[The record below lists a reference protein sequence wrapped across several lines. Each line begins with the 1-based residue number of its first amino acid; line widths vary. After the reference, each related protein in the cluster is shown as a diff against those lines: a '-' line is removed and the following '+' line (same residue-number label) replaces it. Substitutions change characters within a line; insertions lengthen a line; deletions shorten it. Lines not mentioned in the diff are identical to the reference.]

1 MCRTGLILLRWLSRT
16 PVMYPLMLAI
26 RNLRIVHECGLGL
39 LMMISTSELLQLLLT
54 HVVKCWLHSVC
65 AERPT
70 SAPMYHPTTIAE
82 STTYIFHAVWPTVL
96 LAKEVSV
103 EWLVEEQVLL
113 RYSMMWNL
121 ALVSL

>member
-1 MCRTGLILLRWLSRT
+1 M
-16 PVMYPLMLAI
+16 VYPLMLAI
-26 RNLRIVHECGLGL
+26 LNLRIVHERRLGL

-65 AERPT
+65 AERPS
-70 SAPMYHPTTIAE
+70 SAPMYHPATIAE